1 MIAAITVKTLQ
12 VLFANQSFGP
22 PLLAQ
27 IQACLA
33 DRVEQNNKRLAA
45 SFGPVAA
52 KVSIPTGSSSSCWL

>member
-1 MIAAITVKTLQ
+1 MIAAITVKDPSSTVCKPKQ
-12 VLFANQSFGP
+12 TGP

-33 DRVEQNNKRLAA
+33 DRVEQNNKRRAA

-52 KVSIPTGSSSSCWL
+52 DVSCPLGHNWVK